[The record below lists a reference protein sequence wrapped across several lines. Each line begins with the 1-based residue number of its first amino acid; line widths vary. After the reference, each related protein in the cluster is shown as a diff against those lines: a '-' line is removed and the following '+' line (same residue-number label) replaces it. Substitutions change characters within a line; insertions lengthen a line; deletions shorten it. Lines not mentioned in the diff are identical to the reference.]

1 MTLSMRT
8 QRALQ
13 ALVLAGLGLFMLHKI
28 WTGTLY
34 WYINQRFLLLIL
46 FAAIGLLALAR
57 VVLPGRSAT
66 DPASL
71 GDEQQH
77 EHGDE
82 HEHGHDHDH
91 GGSGAAWGLI
101 FLAVPLALGLLIPAR
116 PLGSSAI
123 ANRGVNTTAPLT
135 AGGAAPAQLDLAST
149 DRNVLDWVR
158 AFNYAQD
165 PHTFTGEP
173 ADVIGFVYHDVGLEP
188 DTFLVSRFAVTC
200 CSADAAAIGLLVR
213 WPGAAA
219 LENNTWVRVRGPM
232 EVGQYAGRPTPLIV
246 ADNLQGVDSP
256 AQPYLYP

>member
-1 MTLSMRT
+1 MMLSFRT

-13 ALVLAGLGLFMLHKI
+13 ALILAGLGLFMLHKI

-46 FAAIGLLALAR
+46 GAAIGLLVLAR
-57 VVLPGRSAT
+57 IVLPGRAAPEL
-66 DPASL
+66 DHA
-71 GDEQQH
+71 DADHHH

-82 HEHGHDHDH
+82 HDHDHAH
-91 GGSGAAWGLI
+91 GGSGATWGLI

-123 ANRGVNTTAPLT
+123 ANRGINTTAPLA

-165 PHTFTGEP
+165 PHTFAGQA
-173 ADVIGFVYHDVGLEP
+173 ADVIGFVYHDAGLEP

-232 EVGQYAGRPTPLIV
+232 QVGAYASRPTPLI
-246 ADNLQGVDSP
+246 AAESLEGVDPP